1 MPIINVQMLSGRSP
15 AQKSALIAELAD
27 APRRSLGVPEEA
39 LRIILTEVAPE
50 NWGVGGGSMA
60 GIQSAPESVEG

>member
-15 AQKSALIAELAD
+15 AQKSALIAELGNAT
-27 APRRSLGVPEEA
+27 RRSLGVPEEA

-50 NWGVGGGSMA
+50 NWGVGSGSMA
-60 GIQSAPESVEG
+60 EMQSPPAIVKG